1 MVRSQT
7 TYKGGGGEAMY
18 YQRGEGE
25 RKNEMNY
32 VVVSTP
38 ASRLPKQLW
47 ALFLFLTERKI
58 ISQTLDKPHTEGQW

>member
-1 MVRSQT
+1 
-7 TYKGGGGEAMY
+7 
-18 YQRGEGE
+18 
-25 RKNEMNY
+25 MNY

-58 ISQTLDKPHTEGQW
+58 ISQTLDKPHTDRAMVELWLAIQHSSVRERIKESSI